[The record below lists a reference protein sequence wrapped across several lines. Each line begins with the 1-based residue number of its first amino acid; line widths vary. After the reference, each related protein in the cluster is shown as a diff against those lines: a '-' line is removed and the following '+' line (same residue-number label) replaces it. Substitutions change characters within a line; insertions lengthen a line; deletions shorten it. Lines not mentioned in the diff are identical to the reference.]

1 MPTVITASASISVS
15 VPLPYST
22 VTSPLAARG
31 QARVFEGNLRVAVLG
46 SAGQVLGEHSLT
58 ASVGAPQWGSFA
70 GEIAF
75 RPPEREEA
83 GAVRFFSLSP
93 RDGSIQEAI
102 TIPVR
107 LRPR

>member
-1 MPTVITASASISVS
+1 MSL
-15 VPLPYST
+15 PLPHST
-22 VTSPLAARG
+22 VSSPLPARG
-31 QARVFEGNLRVAVLG
+31 QARVFEGNVRVAVLG
-46 SAGQVLGEHSLT
+46 SAGQVLGEQSL
-58 ASVGAPQWGSFA
+58 AAPVGAPQWGSFG
-70 GEIAF
+70 GEVAF
-75 RPPEREEA
+75 RPPEREEE